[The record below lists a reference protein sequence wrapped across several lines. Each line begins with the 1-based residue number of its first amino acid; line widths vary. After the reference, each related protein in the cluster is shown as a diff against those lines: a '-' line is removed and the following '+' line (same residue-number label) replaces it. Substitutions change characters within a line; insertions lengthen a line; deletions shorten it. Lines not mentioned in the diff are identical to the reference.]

1 MTNDMITTPADT
13 QVEQR
18 RQDGIARNI
27 AIPVESGARLHF
39 TKTMEV
45 FREFR
50 NDARR
55 EVDKMTDVDYPIVRH
70 RMMELTVLDSC
81 QCMDMREEFDGT
93 AKDMIRFRDW
103 VLEEMQGN
111 PGKFVGKVE
120 IWLDQGFDLCSSIQ
134 MGDNY
139 DYIPAVHHVGN
150 DRPVWDSTNGWAYKK
165 GVK

>member
-18 RQDGIARNI
+18 RQDGIGRNMT
-27 AIPVESGARLHF
+27 IPVESGARLHF
-39 TKTMEV
+39 TTTMDV
-45 FREFR
+45 FRGFR

-81 QCMDMREEFDGT
+81 QCMDMRDEFDGT